1 MKKCLFAFSL
11 LALSMTVAEAQ
22 KYGHLNFGNLVV
34 LMPEAAAA
42 DEALEAYQ
50 KELVAKGEEM
60 AATFQEEYGAFV
72 VAVQSGEVPP
82 KDQQAR
88 QQALQQKQQEIVAY
102 EQELIQKVQ
111 QKRQELLAPIVEKAE
126 KAIAEVAKE
135 NGYVMIFDTSSFNA
149 ILFAQDSDDV
159 MPLVKAK
166 LGIAEE

>member
-1 MKKCLFAFSL
+1 MKKWLIAFAL
-11 LALSMTVAEAQ
+11 LVMGMTVVEAQ
-22 KYGHLNFGNLVV
+22 KYGHLNFGNLIV

-42 DEALEAYQ
+42 DKEIEAFQE
-50 KELVAKGEEM
+50 ELIAKGEEM
-60 AATFQEEYGAFV
+60 ASTFQEEYGAFI

-82 KDQQAR
+82 KEQQTR
-88 QQALQQKQQEIVAY
+88 QQQLQAKQQEIVAY

-111 QKRQELLAPIVEKAE
+111 QRRQELLAPIVEKAE

-166 LGIAEE
+166 LGIAAE